1 MSGSYDQKSNYKC
14 VYSEIITRSS
24 IDNTYDLTTGD
35 FILPLKY
42 NKEVDKIRISTAYY
56 IIHNNILALP
66 TFVVNSTILDKPL
79 LTVGAYY
86 LGSVGGGDHLY
97 ARDLNTAKGQEII
110 FYNKMIPN
118 GEYQCKLTRLNGS
131 STGVVGNLTMY
142 FYVEYFKNY

>member
-14 VYSEIITRSS
+14 VSSEFITRST
-24 IDNTYDLTTGD
+24 IDDTYDLATGD

-56 IIHNNILALP
+56 IVHNNVLAFP
-66 TFVVNSTILDKPL
+66 TFIVNSTILDKPL
-79 LTVGAYY
+79 SAVGAYY

-118 GEYQCKLTRLNGS
+118 GEYQCKLAQLNGAIPAIV
-131 STGVVGNLTMY
+131 GVLSMY